1 MELVDWIQEQ
11 VALGNFKPGDKLH
24 SENELK
30 EMFHM
35 SRQTVRHAIGI
46 LEEEGVLIRKQG
58 SGTYINELRQNI
70 SKKRTRILVVTT
82 YVDGYIFPRTIQ
94 GIQSVLSENGYSVE
108 MAFTNNHV
116 KLEKMILEEALE
128 KDEIAGA
135 IIETTKSGIPNPNMD
150 LYREFLKRKI
160 PLIFINCY
168 YPALPVPHVSLND
181 KMAGKKATEHLL
193 EMGHRKIGGIFK
205 LDDLQGHLRYTGYQE
220 AMKNAGIEIDN
231 SHIVWIDTV
240 SLQNLEECKAM
251 ILGRFADCSGVVCY
265 NDQMAFELVK
275 ILNSEG
281 IRVPEDVS
289 LVSIDNSELT
299 VVGDVELTSV
309 PHPMEK
315 LGEKTA
321 QNLVKMIDYPS
332 FDGTYE
338 FETDIVVRNSVK
350 KLN

>member
-1 MELVDWIQEQ
+1 MELVAWIQEQ
-11 VALGNFKPGDKLH
+11 VALGKFRPGDKLY

-46 LEEEGVLIRKQG
+46 LEEEGILIRKQG
-58 SGTYINELRQNI
+58 SGTYINELRQNAG
-70 SKKRTRILVVTT
+70 KKRTKILVVTT

-94 GIQSVLSENGYSVE
+94 GIQSVLSEHGYSVE

-116 KLEKMILEEALE
+116 VLEKKILEDALE
-128 KDEIAGA
+128 RDDIAGA
-135 IIETTKSGIPNPNMD
+135 IIETTKSGIPNPNMN

-168 YPALPVPHVSLND
+168 YPELPVPHVSLND
-181 KMAGKKATEHLL
+181 RLAGKKATEHLL
-193 EMGHRKIGGIFK
+193 KMGHRKIGGIFK
-205 LDDLQGHLRYTGYQE
+205 LDDLQGHLRYAGYQE
-220 AMKNAGIEIDN
+220 AMKNAGIDIDN

-240 SLQNLEECKAM
+240 SLQNLEECKTM
-251 ILGRFADCSGVVCY
+251 ILGRFEDCSGVVCY
-265 NDQMAFELVK
+265 NDLMAYELVK
-275 ILNSEG
+275 ILNSQG
-281 IRVPEDVS
+281 IRIPEDIS

-299 VVGDVELTSV
+299 TVGDVELTSI

-321 QNLVKMIDYPS
+321 ANLVKMIEQPS
-332 FDGTYE
+332 FDGNYE
-338 FETDIVVRNSVK
+338 FETDIVVRNSVR